1 MLTRTQTW
9 RLHRSWSMDGVPGE
23 SRHPIDLRL
32 LFLHTLFL
40 LHRCQTDLRN
50 FRPVRFAGIQPRVLV
65 QVCRQ
70 LFLPVTDPKGTTGS
84 FCSYNIR
91 EEDEDVI
98 RLALNRSISVT
109 VGVVWAGIV
118 SRYWWPTEA
127 RRELSRALGE

>member
-1 MLTRTQTW
+1 
-9 RLHRSWSMDGVPGE
+9 MDGIPGE
-23 SRHPIDLRL
+23 SRHPVDLWL

-50 FRPVRFAGIQPRVLV
+50 FRPVRFAGIQPRVLI
-65 QVCRQ
+65 QVC
-70 LFLPVTDPKGTTGS
+70 LKPFISAANSDGATGS

-98 RLALNRSISVT
+98 RLAMNRSISVT

-127 RRELSRALGE
+127 RRELSRTLGE